1 MISRLLTN
9 NLAALSFITISLFFS
24 FRQNEKEILIP
35 SSTIITLPDKPDY
48 LETESAERLNKW
60 LRKIYG
66 INTGFEIVK
75 QGDLSNIKEKTVI
88 AIGKTKF
95 SSGKDLQD
103 LPPYSFIINKNGNI
117 ITLQGINNIATFMA
131 TGYFLDHICGV
142 IFSQACRKQKKCNS
156 IKIFL

>member
-1 MISRLLTN
+1 MISRLVTN
-9 NLAALSFITISLFFS
+9 NLVVLSFITISLFFS

-75 QGDLSNIKEKTVI
+75 QSALNDIKGKTII

-95 SSGKDLQD
+95 SSGKDLLD
-103 LPPYSFIINKNGNI
+103 LPAYSFIINKNGNI
-117 ITLQGINNIATFMA
+117 VTMQGMNNIATF
-131 TGYFLDHICGV
+131 
-142 IFSQACRKQKKCNS
+142 
-156 IKIFL
+156 

>member
-1 MISRLLTN
+1 MTSRLLIN
-9 NLAALSFITISLFFS
+9 HLAALSFITISLFSS
-24 FRQNEKEILIP
+24 FKQNEKETLIP
-35 SSTIITLPDKPDY
+35 SATIITLPDKPDY
-48 LETESAERLNKW
+48 LETESAVRLNKW

-131 TGYFLDHICGV
+131 TGYFLDHFLKPEY
-142 IFSQACRKQKKCNS
+142 IFCHCKQEKFPDS
-156 IKIFL
+156 FL